1 MTVEPA
7 PRAEMLATLPRLR
20 LFALS
25 LVQDGSRADDLV
37 QGTIVRAWGAMDQFK
52 RGTNLNAWL
61 FTILRNLLRSEY
73 RNRRREVQDQD
84 GFHAARLRIA
94 PDQQSH
100 LDYEDMRLAFAKLQP
115 AQREILLLVLE
126 GQSYDDMAETCGQ
139 AVGTIKSR
147 VNRARTRLAKL
158 LHYEASNEIG
168 PDCLIK
174 AALQPEQ

>member
-7 PRAEMLATLPRLR
+7 LRAEMLATLPRLR

-25 LVQDGSRADDLV
+25 LVHDGSRADDLV

-84 GFHAARLRIA
+84 GFYAARLRIA

-100 LDYEDMRLAFAKLQP
+100 LDYEDMRLAFAKLLP
-115 AQREILLLVLE
+115 AQREVLLLVLE
-126 GQSYDDMAETCGQ
+126 GKSYSEMAEICGQ
-139 AVGTIKSR
+139 AMGTIKSR

-158 LHYEASNEIG
+158 LRYEVSNEIG
-168 PDCLIK
+168 PDRLIK
-174 AALQPEQ
+174 AALQPQQ